1 MTKVIFLGTPDFA
14 VPVLSKLIKNN
25 LNIKI
30 VYTQPPRQSNRG
42 QKILKSPI
50 HLLSEKYNL
59 IIKTPINIKN
69 EENFLK
75 KQKIDLGVV
84 VAYGQMIPEN
94 ILNICKF
101 GFINIHASLLPK
113 YRGAAPIQRAL
124 INLEKFTGISFMK
137 INNQLDSG
145 PVCNQYKLK
154 IDEEDNYETLMS
166 KLSDL
171 SANKVIENIN
181 LILSNNTRFI
191 DQKHEN
197 ASYAKK
203 INKNEGKIN
212 WNDSAR
218 NIIGKIKGL
227 YPVPGA
233 WFEFENERYKIIESK
248 ISKLKGD
255 PGKVIDDS
263 LTVACGVDSIK
274 IIRLQR
280 QGKSSQNYKEFLMG
294 SRIKKDSYL
303 KND

>member
-1 MTKVIFLGTPDFA
+1 MTKFIFLGTPDFA

-75 KQKIDLGVV
+75 KQKIDLGIV

-154 IDEEDNYETLMS
+154 IDEEDNYETLML

-191 DQKHEN
+191 DQKHKN

-248 ISKLKGD
+248 ISTLKGD